1 MSPLGRKRKC
11 TVSDVGKPA
20 GTLAKL
26 EDRSKDREAL
36 DRERKQRAD
45 QKMGEKE
52 IKKRKSLKAD
62 VW

>member
-1 MSPLGRKRKC
+1 M
-11 TVSDVGKPA
+11 SDVGKPA

-45 QKMGEKE
+45 LKMGEKE